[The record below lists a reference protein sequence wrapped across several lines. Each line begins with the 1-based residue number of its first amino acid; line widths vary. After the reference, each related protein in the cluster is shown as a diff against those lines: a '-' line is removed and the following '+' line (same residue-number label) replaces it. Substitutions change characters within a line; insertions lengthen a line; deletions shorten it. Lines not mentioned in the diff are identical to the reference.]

1 MRKPGGRRVEGSTTR
16 AKRRTADNVPGDEP
30 ATESNGR
37 NRRDVMDITRRQF
50 VKATAV
56 ALASA
61 AAAGTLSSLVGCASG
76 SAQGGAQA

>member
-61 AAAGTLSSLVGCASG
+61 AAAGTMSSLVGCAAG
-76 SAQGGAQA
+76 AAQGGAQA